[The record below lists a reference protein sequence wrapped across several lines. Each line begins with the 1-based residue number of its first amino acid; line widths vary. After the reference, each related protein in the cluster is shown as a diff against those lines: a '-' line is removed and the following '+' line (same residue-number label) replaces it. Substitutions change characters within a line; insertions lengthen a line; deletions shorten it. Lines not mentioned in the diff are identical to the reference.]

1 MNILIKRRI
10 NNNRIPKVP
19 WIDALITKSKT
30 KNTVNMYCNVQKMIQ
45 QHMLHMCLTF
55 MKHIHVQINTC
66 VYIKTLSDDIYQ
78 PCLLMAISLRFYIK
92 KFFKLVQL
100 SCIFLYFKVIC
111 GPNDLIYKRCL
122 PSSQMGI
129 IKFSN

>member
-1 MNILIKRRI
+1 MG
-10 NNNRIPKVP
+10 
-19 WIDALITKSKT
+19 
-30 KNTVNMYCNVQKMIQ
+30 NMYCNAQKMIQ

-55 MKHIHVQINTC
+55 RKHIYVQINTC